1 MKEPLKYI
9 ADEESL
15 KFYLIDC
22 GSGLMHLLVFPDDTV
37 MLFDCNVTNE
47 KEEEIIKFLEKH
59 IPSKLNIDT
68 NEDEKVIDI
77 FVNSHRDMDHLR
89 GLKKINENF
98 KVKSIWDSGQT
109 GASTENA
116 DYKYYM
122 YLRRELKK
130 ENENNLFVPVPS
142 NEKITTNIE
151 GVSIYC
157 LSAEEDFAE
166 DYINETV
173 MAAKKQHTN
182 SMVLLIIFGERKM
195 LLTGDSDWKSWKEQI
210 VPNFSKYTI
219 NYENTDILIASHHG
233 SRSFFTDEA
242 VNETID
248 EENNPDT
255 TYIES
260 IGLINPV
267 ITLISCG
274 EYDIYHHPNK
284 EALALYKEHTSNEQ
298 VYTTNDLGTICGFIS
313 KDGRFSAIPYR
324 FRNRGNSTSQNI
336 ILSCRADGEVVNNGD
351 SLKVECGLEF
361 SALVPTGLRT
371 PDNKLKI
378 FWEVSNMGV
387 EEDYEHQ
394 EIYYKRK
401 NEECGKYKFSRNLSY
416 KGIHTLR
423 CRICNSFK
431 NIDETLI
438 FVLEGI

>member
-1 MKEPLKYI
+1 MKEPLKFI

-59 IPSKLNIDT
+59 IPSKLNKDT

-77 FVNSHRDMDHLR
+77 FVNSHRDIDHLR

-130 ENENNLFVPVPS
+130 ANENNLFVPVPS
-142 NEKITTNIE
+142 NEKIRTNIE
-151 GVSIYC
+151 DASIYC

-166 DYINETV
+166 DYINETF

-182 SMVLLIIFGERKM
+182 SMVLLIVFGERKM

-210 VPNFSKYTI
+210 VPNFSKYIT

-274 EYDIYHHPNK
+274 DYDTYHHPNK
-284 EALALYKEHTSNEQ
+284 EALALYNEHTSNEQ
-298 VYTTNDLGTICGFIS
+298 VYTTKKLGTICGFIS
-313 KDGRFSAIPYR
+313 KDGKFSVIPYM
-324 FRNRGNSTSQNI
+324 FRNRGNSTNKNI
-336 ILSCRADGEVVNNGD
+336 ILTCRADDKVVNNGD
-351 SLKVECGLEF
+351 CLKVGCKLEF
-361 SALVPTGLRT
+361 SALVATGLRT
-371 PDNKLKI
+371 PDEKLKI
-378 FWEVSNMGV
+378 FWQVSNMGV

-394 EIYYKRK
+394 EIYYKDK
-401 NEECGKYKFSRNLSY
+401 NEEYGKYEFGRELSY

-423 CRICNSFK
+423 CRIINSSK
-431 NIDETLI
+431 NIDETII
-438 FVLEGI
+438 FVVEGI